1 MDVHDRQNR
10 GQGNRPGV
18 RLTDLEMSEMKARVR
33 ICIVLFCFALLP
45 ISPSIAMADEIVA
58 EGRGASVTMGC
69 SMEKGPEDQTAEA
82 AADVSEVGSGSGLG
96 TGKLA
101 FIVAAAVAGTVV
113 VSAYRDDDKGPP
125 FTA

>member
-1 MDVHDRQNR
+1 M
-10 GQGNRPGV
+10 G
-18 RLTDLEMSEMKARVR
+18 LEMSEMKARVR
-33 ICIVLFCFALLP
+33 MCIVLFCFALLP

-58 EGRGASVTMGC
+58 EGWGASVTMGC
-69 SMEKGPEDQTAEA
+69 SMEKGPDDQTAEA

-101 FIVAAAVAGTVV
+101 FIVAAAVAGTAI
-113 VSAYRDDDKGPP
+113 VSAYRDNDEGPP